1 MHGKLGKGFDYTAI
15 AQSLMGDDMGLNT
28 PPKTVLHHSPEGM
41 GAENQDLSS
50 TYSNSHPIKTI
61 CLKIISGIHVVIWAR
76 QAFKGRV
83 TINIVAL
90 TTLLT
95 SRTNQTYRS
104 QPKRPLRQGISTAL
118 RFELISQS

>member
-28 PPKTVLHHSPEGM
+28 PPKTVLHHSPEGV

-76 QAFKGRV
+76 RAFRGRV
-83 TINIVAL
+83 TINIVAH
-90 TTLLT
+90 TTLLI
-95 SRTNQTYRS
+95 SRTNRSYRS
-104 QPKRPLRQGISTAL
+104 RLKRPQWQGVSTVQ
-118 RFELISQS
+118 RFELIS